1 MQKRV
6 HIERVKAKPW
16 AVDAAFTGERGLFDF
31 AGNCEKPFE
40 IYLRGLPSPTLVKLG
55 LEPEVPVI
63 GSLLGRCRKC
73 GPCLEH
79 RSRLWAARGCTEV
92 MLSDRTWFGTLT
104 LAPEW
109 QFKALVTARAAARQR
124 AVDWDEL
131 DEEEQFKRVDRQIA
145 RQIRAWL
152 DRVRKRSGPIRY
164 LVVCERHKSGLP
176 HYHCL
181 IHEKGVAVSHRN
193 LTETWKLGFTK
204 FKLVPA
210 SEPEAVFYVT
220 KYLSKDTTTRIRASF
235 RYGSGG
241 LKAPPVTLAAREGE
255 QEQDATTTTFND
267 DDASR
272 RSEKQSHAAKQ
283 D

>member
-6 HIERVKAKPW
+6 HLERVKAKPW

-31 AGNCEKPFE
+31 AGNCEQPFE
-40 IYLRGLPSPTLVKLG
+40 IYARGLPSPTLVKLG
-55 LEPEVPVI
+55 LESEVPVI

-92 MLSDRTWFGTLT
+92 LLSDRTWFGTLT

-109 QFKALVTARAAARQR
+109 QFKALVSARSAARQR

-145 RQIRAWL
+145 VELKRWL
-152 DRVRKRSGPIRY
+152 DRVRKRVGPIRY

-181 IHEKGVAVSHRN
+181 LHEKGVTAPHRV
-193 LTETWKLGFTK
+193 LTETWRWGFTK
-204 FKLVPA
+204 FKLVP
-210 SEPEAVFYVT
+210 SHEPEAVFYVT
-220 KYLSKDTTTRIRASF
+220 KYLSKDTTTRVRASF
-235 RYGSGG
+235 RYGTGG
-241 LKAPPVTLAAREGE
+241 RQAQPVTPGE
-255 QEQDATTTTFND
+255 NDGQEQDATTTTIPD

-272 RSEKQSHAAKQ
+272 RNETVIVDDSH